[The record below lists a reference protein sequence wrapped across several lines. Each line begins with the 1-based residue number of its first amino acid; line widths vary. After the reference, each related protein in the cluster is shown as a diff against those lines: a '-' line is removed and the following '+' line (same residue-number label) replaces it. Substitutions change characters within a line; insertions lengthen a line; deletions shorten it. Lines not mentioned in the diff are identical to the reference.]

1 MKKILF
7 TIAMLLL
14 LVGCSTNNVN
24 PQQSDISYKNSVVVE
39 EINYSIK
46 LVDDRMDFDRIEV
59 SKGVKVNLEIVS
71 LNNNEE
77 VIFEILDF
85 DIAETIPVGRAV
97 TVSFVPEETGEFEYG
112 FRNSIIKG
120 LIVVE

>member
-1 MKKILF
+1 M
-7 TIAMLLL
+7 AMLLL
-14 LVGCSTNNVN
+14 LVGCSANNVN
-24 PQQSDISYKNSVVVE
+24 PEQSNMSHKNSVVVE
-39 EINYSIK
+39 EENYTIK
-46 LVDDRMDFDRIEV
+46 LVDGKMDVDKINV
-59 SKGVKVNLEIVS
+59 LKGVKVNLEIIN

-77 VIFEILDF
+77 TIFEISELGVS
-85 DIAETIPVGRAV
+85 ETIPLGRAV